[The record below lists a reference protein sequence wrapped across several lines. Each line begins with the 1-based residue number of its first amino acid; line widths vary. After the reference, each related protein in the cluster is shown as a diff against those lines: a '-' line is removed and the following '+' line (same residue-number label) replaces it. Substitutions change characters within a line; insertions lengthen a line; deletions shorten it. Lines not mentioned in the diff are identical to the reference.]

1 MSDNFYKRLA
11 KEGRLNISEDIS
23 MFINAPLYS
32 MQSFA
37 NKNEPDIEKI
47 HLYGYETL
55 KVIVPEKINYELAST
70 RKSDHLIDSLVYSL
84 KGTIEREMQKLEAA
98 GIPVFVNKNTV
109 PHFDYAPGVNRI
121 VANYQIPKELMYKS
135 FFVLHN
141 FDTAVKKGVEYAM
154 QQVQK
159 VIDRY

>member
-37 NKNEPDIEKI
+37 NKNETAIEKRI
-47 HLYGYETL
+47 PEGYEMS
-55 KVIVPEKINYELAST
+55 KIIVPEKINYELAST
-70 RKSDHLIDSLVYSL
+70 SKSDHLIDSLIYSL

-109 PHFDYAPGVNRI
+109 PHFDSAPGVNRI
-121 VANYQIPKELMYKS
+121 VANYQIPEVLMYKA
-135 FFVLHN
+135 FFVLHD
-141 FDTAVKKGVEYAM
+141 FDKAVKKSSEYAM

-159 VIDRY
+159 VIDSY